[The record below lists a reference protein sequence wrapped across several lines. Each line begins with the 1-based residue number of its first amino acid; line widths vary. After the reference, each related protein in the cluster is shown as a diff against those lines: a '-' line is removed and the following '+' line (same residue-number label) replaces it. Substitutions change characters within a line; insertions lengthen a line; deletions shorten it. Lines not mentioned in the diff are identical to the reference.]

1 MSFKKTVTFTA
12 NVSDYTDGTVS
23 ARVQAENN
31 ILGQLVTW
39 LLAQNT
45 SISQIEKVEIG
56 DSHWSGYPMYAV
68 NSSVPSDVSYCVNGY
83 ELLSDIYM
91 LGKDADNFLLGLC
104 VDGHVLTLAPSCSFE
119 FQDAL
124 NTYSSQPISIVMEQ
138 LRRLQSAKENN
149 RKGFGALNLYT
160 FSTTDDELSLT
171 LNFWKGTDSMVISVP
186 GGLSRLFFS
195 FDAVDAS
202 WGWLG
207 MTQETSYS
215 PSMNICNY
223 SFSEKIQAD
232 NTTQTQTRSSD
243 NAGSVSWCLSL
254 GYPTNAYPY
263 YWGSMSSYN
272 MACYVNLSSYSPVAV
287 RMHRMCVSSNALGA
301 ESSQGALEIMMETDT
316 SRVICCNTLWNFPR
330 VTTEQLYLRK
340 MYIPNRTTASP
351 VKLGYTPG
359 NLYADAIYEVNNK
372 YYLCLKDGWCSYFI
386 EVAEQG

>member
-45 SISQIEKVEIG
+45 SIQQIEKVEIG

-68 NSSVPSDVSYCVNGY
+68 NSSVPSAVDSCVSGY

-91 LGKDADNFLLGLC
+91 LGKNKNNFLMGLC
-104 VDGHVLTLAPSCSFE
+104 VDGHVLTIAPSCSFE
-119 FQDAL
+119 YQDAL
-124 NTYSSQPISIVMEQ
+124 NTYSSKPISIVMGQ
-138 LRRLQSAKENN
+138 LRRLQSSKESN

-160 FSTTDDELSLT
+160 FSTADDELSMT
-171 LNFWKGTDSMVISVP
+171 LNYWKGSDSMVISVP
-186 GGLSRLFFS
+186 GELSRVFFS

-202 WGWLG
+202 WGWVSR
-207 MTQETSYS
+207 MPAYSSYTF
-215 PSMNICNY
+215 MNLCNY
-223 SFSEKIQAD
+223 SFSEAMQAD
-232 NTTQTQTRSSD
+232 NTTQTLASESAD
-243 NAGSVSWCLSL
+243 SVSVCLSL
-254 GYPTNAYPY
+254 GYPTNANPY
-263 YWGSMSSYN
+263 YWGSMSAYN
-272 MACYVNLSSYSPVAV
+272 IGCYANLTYYCPVAV
-287 RMHRMCVSSNALGA
+287 KMHRMCVADNDADGQVNQLY
-301 ESSQGALEIMMETDT
+301 LERMMETDT

-340 MYIPNRTTASP
+340 MYIPNRVTASP
-351 VKLGYTPG
+351 VKLGYTVG